1 MTWQTLNKPQ
11 QQAVKTVKGRVLVLA
26 GAGSGKTRVITYRIA
41 YLIKDLHVPAKNILG
56 LTFTN
61 KAAEEMKQRAR
72 KLVDGNGINGITL
85 CTFHSF
91 CMQVLRADIDKLGYT
106 TSFSLYDERDI
117 RRVIQ
122 QLARAHYEGDELP
135 SLEPIIEAITYVRSR
150 GLTAKDLPSDDLL
163 TKTIYE
169 DLATS
174 LRAYNAV
181 DFDNLIILTVELFK
195 NHPDV
200 LKKYRDQFKYIMID
214 EYQDTNDIQF
224 ELAELLTGPKG
235 NLCVV
240 GDDDQSIYSWR
251 GAEVKHILNFKADHI
266 IKLEQNYRSTQ
277 NILKAAS
284 NVIKNNE
291 KRHDKEVFSAG
302 SIGEQLEVF
311 HAPSETD
318 EARSI
323 AERLIYYKNKGYDW
337 GDMAILYRTNL
348 LARGFEM
355 ALIEAP
361 WKKGDKWVRGIP
373 YQVFGGT
380 GLYERSEIK
389 DLMAY
394 LRVIENSRD
403 AEAILRII
411 NTPRRG
417 IASGTLDKIT
427 RHNRTQKLPLW
438 DVLKKLPI
446 DLSPRSK
453 SAVENFIHI
462 IEEGRSLFRSS
473 PPDKAMQSF
482 IDLIDYKR
490 AIEEEVKSEK
500 MRAFKWQNVQEVI
513 TALKDYKDLRTF
525 LSTSLLNRNPVK
537 DRHSNKT
544 EDRVNL
550 LTFHSA
556 KGLEFP
562 LCFLVGLEDHVL
574 PHEKREG
581 SDELEEERR
590 LFYVAI
596 TRAKQHLTL
605 SMARKRKRYGKET
618 PSNPSRFLFEIP
630 KDLVKVVPYK
640 KIV

>member
-11 QQAVKTVKGRVLVLA
+11 QQAVKKVKGRVLVLA

-41 YLIKDLHVPAKNILG
+41 HLIKDLHVPAKNILG

-72 KLVDGNGINGITL
+72 KLVGGGGINGITL

-91 CMQVLRADIDKLGYT
+91 CMHVLRADIDKLGYT

-117 RRVIQ
+117 RRMIQ
-122 QLARAHYEGDELP
+122 QLARVHFQGDELP

-150 GLTAKDLPSDDLL
+150 GLTAKDLPSDDPL
-163 TKTIYE
+163 TKSIYE

-195 NHPDV
+195 NHPEV

-224 ELAELLTGPKG
+224 ELAELLTGPSG

-266 IKLEQNYRSTQ
+266 VKLEQNYRSTQ

-284 NVIKNNE
+284 NVIKNNK

-302 SIGEQLEVF
+302 SIGDPLEVF

-337 GDMAILYRTNL
+337 SEMAILYRTNL

-361 WKKGDKWVRGIP
+361 WKKGDKWIRGIP

-438 DVLKKLPI
+438 DVLKNLPL

-453 SAVENFIHI
+453 SAVENFIRV

-581 SDELEEERR
+581 TDELEEERR

>member
-1 MTWQTLNKPQ
+1 MTFTDLNPPQ
-11 QQAVKTVKGRVLVLA
+11 QKAVKAIKGRVLVLA

-41 YLIKDLHVPAKNILG
+41 HLIKNCEVPAENILG

-61 KAAEEMKQRAR
+61 KAANEMKQRASKLIGR
-72 KLVDGNGINGITL
+72 KSIQGLTL
-85 CTFHSF
+85 CTFHAF
-91 CMQVLRADIDKLGYT
+91 CMNVLRSDIDKLGYT
-106 TSFSLYDERDI
+106 KTFSLYDERDV
-117 RRVIQ
+117 RRLIQ
-122 QLARAHYEGDELP
+122 QLARLNYEGDELP
-135 SLEPIIEAITYVRSR
+135 SLEPIIDAISHVRSR
-150 GLTAKDLPSDDLL
+150 GLGIEALKEQDQL
-163 TKTIYE
+163 TQTIFTELKTC
-169 DLATS
+169 

-195 NHPDV
+195 NHPTV
-200 LKKYRDQFKYIMID
+200 LKKYQNQYRYIMID

-224 ELAELLTGPKG
+224 ELAELLTGPNG

-240 GDDDQSIYSWR
+240 GDDDQAIYSWR

-284 NVIKNNE
+284 EVIQFNE
-291 KRHDKEVFSAG
+291 KRHKKQVFSKG
-302 SIGEQLEVF
+302 SIGSTLEVF
-311 HAPSETD
+311 HAPTETD

-323 AERLIYYKNKGYDW
+323 IERLNHYKKQGYDW
-337 GDMAILYRTNL
+337 KDMAILYRTNL
-348 LARGFEM
+348 IAREFEM

-361 WKKGDKWVRGIP
+361 WKKEDQWIRGIP

-380 GLYERSEIK
+380 SLYERGEVK

-394 LRVIENSRD
+394 LRVIENGKD
-403 AEAILRII
+403 QEAILRII

-417 IASGTLDKIT
+417 IASKTLDKIT
-427 RHNRTQKLPLW
+427 SYNRTQNLALW
-438 DVLKKLPI
+438 TVLKTLPI
-446 DLSPRSK
+446 ELSPRSK
-453 SAVENFIHI
+453 TAIQNFVKL
-462 IEEGRSLFRSS
+462 IEEGRQLFRSK
-473 PPDKAMQSF
+473 PLDQALKEF
-482 IDLIDYKR
+482 LGLIDYKR

-500 MRAFKWQNVQEVI
+500 MRNFKWQNVQEVI
-513 TALKDYKDLRTF
+513 TALKDYKTLTAF

-537 DRHSNKT
+537 DRHAPKSD
-544 EDRVNL
+544 DRVNL

-562 LCFLVGLEDHVL
+562 LCFIVGLEDHIL

-581 SDELEEERR
+581 TDGLEEERR

-605 SMARKRKRYGKET
+605 SMSRKRKRYGKET

-630 KDLVKVVPYK
+630 KDLINVVPYK
-640 KIV
+640 KIG

>member
-1 MTWQTLNKPQ
+1 MTWQTLNPPQ

-41 YLIKDLHVPAKNILG
+41 HLIKDLHVSAKNILG

-61 KAAEEMKQRAR
+61 KAAQEMKQRAR
-72 KLVDGNGINGITL
+72 KLAGSDAVKGITL

-91 CMQVLRADIDKLGYT
+91 CMHVLRADIDKLGYT

-117 RRVIQ
+117 RRMIQ
-122 QLARAHYEGDELP
+122 QLARVHFEGDELP

-150 GLTAKDLPSDDLL
+150 GLTSKDLPSDDPL
-163 TKTIYE
+163 TKAIYE

-195 NHPDV
+195 THPEV

-224 ELAELLTGPKG
+224 ELAELLTGPNG

-266 IKLEQNYRSTQ
+266 IKLEQNYRSTK

-291 KRHDKEVFSAG
+291 KRHKKEVFSAG
-302 SIGEQLEVF
+302 SVGEPIEVF
-311 HAPSETD
+311 HAPSEVD

-323 AERLIYYKNKGYDW
+323 AERLIYYKNKGFDW
-337 GDMAILYRTNL
+337 NEMAILYRTNL
-348 LARGFEM
+348 LSRGFEM

-361 WKKGDKWVRGIP
+361 WKKDDKWVRGIP

-394 LRVIENSRD
+394 LRVMENSRD
-403 AEAILRII
+403 AEGILRII

-438 DVLKKLPI
+438 DVLKTLPL
-446 DLSPRSK
+446 DLSPRST
-453 SAVENFIHI
+453 SAVKNFIHV
-462 IEEGRSLFRSS
+462 IEEGKSLFSS
-473 PPDKAMQSF
+473 MPPDKAMQKF

-490 AIEEEVKSEK
+490 AIEEDVKSEK

-513 TALKDYKDLRTF
+513 TSLKDYKDLRTF

-537 DRHSNKT
+537 DRHSSKT

-581 SDELEEERR
+581 KDELEEERR

-618 PSNPSRFLFEIP
+618 ASNPSRFLFEIP

>member
-1 MTWQTLNKPQ
+1 MTWRDLNPPQ

-41 YLIKDLHVPAKNILG
+41 HLINDCGVPAKNILG

-72 KLVDGNGINGITL
+72 KLASRDALKDITL
-85 CTFHSF
+85 CTFHAF
-91 CMQVLRADIDKLGYT
+91 CMQVLRSDIDKLGYT
-106 TSFSLYDERDI
+106 TSFSLYDERDV

-122 QLARAHYEGDELP
+122 QLARLHYEGDELP
-135 SLEPIIEAITYVRSR
+135 SLEPVIEAITYVRSR
-150 GLTAKDLPSDDLL
+150 GLKAKDLPADDPL
-163 TKTIYE
+163 TKAIYE
-169 DLATS
+169 DLAVS

-181 DFDNLIILTVELFK
+181 DFDNLIILTVELFQ
-195 NHPDV
+195 NHPEV
-200 LKKYRDQFKYIMID
+200 LAKYRERYKYIMID

-224 ELAELLTGPKG
+224 QLAELLTGPNG

-284 NVIKNNE
+284 TVIKHNQ

-302 SIGEQLEVF
+302 SIGEPLEIF
-311 HAPSETD
+311 HAPSEKD

-323 AERLIYYKNKGYDW
+323 AERLVYYKNKGYDW
-337 GDMAILYRTNL
+337 NDMAILYRTNL
-348 LARGFEM
+348 LAREFEL

-361 WKKGDKWVRGIP
+361 WKKDDKWVRGIP

-394 LRVIENSRD
+394 LRIIENNRD

-417 IASGTLDKIT
+417 IASGTLDNIT

-446 DLSPRSK
+446 ELSPRSK
-453 SAVENFIHI
+453 TAVQNFVHV
-462 IEEGRSLFRSS
+462 IEEAKSFFHSMPL
-473 PPDKAMQSF
+473 DKAMQNL

-490 AIEEEVKSEK
+490 AIEEDVKSEK
-500 MRAFKWQNVQEVI
+500 VRAFKWQNVQEVI
-513 TALKDYKDLRTF
+513 AALKDYSNLRSF

-537 DRHSNKT
+537 DRHSPKS

-562 LCFLVGLEDHVL
+562 LCFLVGIEDHVL

-605 SMARKRKRYGKET
+605 SMSRKRKRYGKET
-618 PSNPSRFLFEIP
+618 ASIPSRFLFEIP